1 VISESICPANSTK
14 QINESQ
20 ISERCPRVTPFLPVT
35 DFLSY
40 AAKPEVFLIWTSLL
54 KTAGLLAVILG
65 FVSYTVYAERKVC
78 AFIQDRVGPNR
89 VGLPLT
95 LLGLKRDIPLFGLG
109 QPIADALKLLLKENF
124 IPNSVN
130 KFYYYIAPKLTMIPP
145 ILVLAVLPFG
155 SSLFG
160 VPMVIADINVGVLY
174 VFAVSSLGV
183 YGIVLAGW
191 ASNSKYPFLGGI
203 RSSSQM
209 ISYELALGLSVIP
222 VFLLCGTLSLPEI
235 VLWQREQGWLIA
247 PWWPK
252 GFSVQQI
259 ASADWHG
266 MLASFAAGFSLQR
279 ILIWIPMLLSFLVF
293 LVAMFAE
300 TNRLPFDLP
309 EAEQELV
316 GGYHTEYSSMG
327 FALFFLG
334 EYAAMIAG
342 SGVIVTLFL
351 GGWSLP
357 LVPDG
362 SSTSFFNLAFVP
374 AWLASLIWGLV
385 SIGIFFAKVSLMLFV
400 FIWVRWTLPRFRY
413 DQLMKLGW
421 YFFFELALLNIFITA
436 FVLAYVK
443 I

>member
-1 VISESICPANSTK
+1 MSEIS
-14 QINESQ
+14 
-20 ISERCPRVTPFLPVT
+20 
-35 DFLSY
+35 SY
-40 AAKPEVFLIWTSLL
+40 AFKPEVFLVWTSLL
-54 KTAGLLAVILG
+54 KTIGLLAIILG

-89 VGLPLT
+89 VGIPMT
-95 LLGLKRDIPLFGLG
+95 LLGFKKDIPFLGLG

-155 SSLFG
+155 STLFG
-160 VPMVIADINVGVLY
+160 VPMVIADVNIGVLY

-222 VFLLCGTLSLPEI
+222 VFLLCGTLRLPDI
-235 VLWQREQGWLIA
+235 VLWQRENGWLIA

-252 GFSVQQI
+252 GFAVQQI
-259 ASADWHG
+259 ASGDWHAV
-266 MLASFAAGFSLQR
+266 LASFVAGFSLQR
-279 ILIWIPMLLSFLVF
+279 ILIWIPMVLSFVVF

-309 EAEQELV
+309 EAEQERV

-357 LVPDG
+357 FIPDG
-362 SSTSFFNLAFVP
+362 SCTSFLGLAFVP
-374 AWLASLIWGLV
+374 PWLASLIWGLV
-385 SIGIFFAKVSLMLFV
+385 NIGIFFGKVSALLFV

-421 YFFFELALLNIFITA
+421 YFFFELALVNIFITA
-436 FVLAYVK
+436 VVLAYVK
-443 I
+443 V